1 MAWSMLAAAMSRPV
15 VVLSKDLSDSIRAG
29 HPWIFDRALRAM
41 PSAVRAGD
49 EVEIEG
55 QGRRLAVGF
64 ADPGS
69 PIAVRILEPDA
80 GAEVGAAWARQ
91 RAREAAGL
99 RVGDPRLGASDGVR
113 VIHGEG
119 DYLPGL
125 VIDVYAGHAVVVF
138 DGAGAAAFWSAR
150 LDSVLAGIEDSGM
163 VLHSATARVRS
174 RGPRV
179 SEVVH
184 GVAPPETVVIE
195 ENGARFEVDL
205 AKGQKTGFFLDQRD
219 NRALIGGLAAGADVL
234 NLFAYTG
241 GFSVHAAL
249 GGARRVTTVDVAA
262 PAVRGAERNFEL
274 NGLDRGAHVFVAADA
289 FEVLARE
296 QDAGRRYDLVIC
308 DPPSFAPSQ
317 RARGNAVRAYLELNV
332 AALAVVAP
340 GGLLVTAS
348 CSSHYAEADLIACVA
363 EASARAGR
371 RTRLHDVRGAATDHP
386 VRPAF
391 PEGRYLSLLI
401 ASVT

>member
-1 MAWSMLAAAMSRPV
+1 MLPEPMSRPV

-49 EVEIEG
+49 EVEIEA
-55 QGRRLAVGF
+55 QGRRVAVGF

-69 PIAVRILEPDA
+69 PIAVRVLEPDA
-80 GAEVGAAWARQ
+80 SAELGAAWARQ
-91 RAREAAGL
+91 RAREAAAL
-99 RVGDPRLGASDGVR
+99 RVGDPRLAASDGVR
-113 VIHGEG
+113 MIHGEG

-125 VIDVYAGHAVVVF
+125 VVDVYAGHAVVVF
-138 DGAGAAAFWSAR
+138 DGAGAAGFWSER
-150 LDSVLAGIEDSGM
+150 LDAVLDGLSDAGVE
-163 VLHSATARVRS
+163 VRS
-174 RGPRV
+174 ARARIRTRGPRATELV
-179 SEVVH
+179 R
-184 GVAPPETVVIE
+184 GADAPDTVAIE

-205 AKGQKTGFFLDQRD
+205 VKGQKTGFFLDQRD
-219 NRALIGGLAAGADVL
+219 NRALVRELAAGAEVL

-262 PAVRGAERNFEL
+262 PAVRAAEHNFAL
-274 NGLDRGAHVFVAADA
+274 NGLEARAHRFIAEDA
-289 FEVLARE
+289 FAVLGRE
-296 QDAGRRYDLVIC
+296 LDAGRRYDLVIC

-317 RARGNAVRAYLELNV
+317 RTRARALGAYLDLNV
-332 AALAVVAP
+332 AAMRAVAP

-348 CSSHYAEADLIACVA
+348 CSSHYSEADLIGCVA
-363 EASARAGR
+363 EASARLGR
-371 RTRLHDVRGAATDHP
+371 RTRLHDIRGAATDHP

-391 PEGRYLSLLI
+391 PEGRYLALLV